1 MKDITSAHKAE
12 ERYALAVTAGQVGLW
27 NWNLQTC
34 EIYFN
39 PSWKAMLGYTDREI
53 PNHQAAWLRLIYPDD
68 REWVMTSANI
78 HIEGLTPQFEI
89 EHRMLHKNGSVR
101 WFLCR
106 GMAFRDETGK
116 PYRMAGSTTDITERK
131 RTEQALQESEYRY
144 YTLAK
149 MSPVGIFHTDAEG
162 NCLYVNERW
171 RELTGLTLAEALGQG
186 WIKAIHPDDHSRMLV
201 EWHQAIVGNC
211 TFASEYR
218 FRRSDGVVS
227 WVFGQAVPEK
237 GLGDNIVGF
246 IGTIT
251 DITDRKATEEALRL
265 QCFRER
271 LIGSMLERIRQ
282 SLDLGE
288 ILNTTVA
295 EVRQFLECDRVLV
308 HRFQPD
314 WTGVITVESQDPKW
328 APILGTCIADSCFS
342 ENYVRLYQHGRI
354 QAVTDIYTSG
364 LSQCHINLLERFQVR
379 ANLVVPILQ
388 ERVQTLGDSSYSE
401 SSHPTLWG
409 LLVAHQCRDSR
420 HWQPWEIDLLKSL
433 SAQVGM
439 AIQQAELYQQLQA
452 ANLQLQRLATLDGLT
467 QVANRRRFDEYLDQE
482 WRRLKRDRIPLSL
495 IMCDIDCFK
504 AYNDTYG
511 HQAGDACLI
520 AVANAIAT
528 ALKRPA
534 DLVARYGGEEFAAI
548 LPNTTGSGAFKV
560 AQTIRAAVQA
570 LKIVHASSLV
580 SEYVTLSLGVA
591 CTVPDRD
598 TLPETLLKAADEA
611 LYQAKASGRDASVYA
626 P

>member
-89 EHRMLHKNGSVR
+89 EHRMLHKNGSAR

-131 RTEQALQESEYRY
+131 RTEEALQESEYRY

-186 WIKAIHPDDHSRMLV
+186 WIKAIHPDDRSRLLV
-201 EWHQAIVGNC
+201 EWHQAMVGNC

-218 FRRSDGVVS
+218 FRRSDGVVT

-328 APILGTCIADSCFS
+328 TPILGTCIADSCFS
-342 ENYVRLYQHGRI
+342 ENYVHLYQHGRI

-388 ERVQTLGDSSYSE
+388 KGFK
-401 SSHPTLWG
+401 
-409 LLVAHQCRDSR
+409 
-420 HWQPWEIDLLKSL
+420 PWEILVILNLHTPHCGGCWLLISVAIPDSGNLGKSICL
-433 SAQVGM
+433 NRFRRKWEWQFNKRNSINNCKPLIFSYSA
-439 AIQQAELYQQLQA
+439 
-452 ANLQLQRLATLDGLT
+452 
-467 QVANRRRFDEYLDQE
+467 
-482 WRRLKRDRIPLSL
+482 
-495 IMCDIDCFK
+495 
-504 AYNDTYG
+504 
-511 HQAGDACLI
+511 
-520 AVANAIAT
+520 
-528 ALKRPA
+528 
-534 DLVARYGGEEFAAI
+534 
-548 LPNTTGSGAFKV
+548 
-560 AQTIRAAVQA
+560 
-570 LKIVHASSLV
+570 
-580 SEYVTLSLGVA
+580 
-591 CTVPDRD
+591 
-598 TLPETLLKAADEA
+598 LL
-611 LYQAKASGRDASVYA
+611 L
-626 P
+626 

>member
-12 ERYALAVTAGQVGLW
+12 EHYALAVTAGQVGLW

-34 EIYFN
+34 EMYFN

-131 RTEQALQESEYRY
+131 RTEEALQESEYRY

-186 WIKAIHPDDHSRMLV
+186 WVKAIHPDDRSRMLV

-211 TFASEYR
+211 TFAYEYR
-218 FRRSDGVVS
+218 FRRSDGVVT

-237 GLGDNIVGF
+237 GQGNSIVGF

-251 DITDRKATEEALRL
+251 DITERKATEEALRL

-314 WTGVITVESQDPKW
+314 WTGVITVESQDPRW
-328 APILGTCIADSCFS
+328 TPILGTCIADRCFS
-342 ENYVRLYQHGRI
+342 ENYVHLYQHGRV

-388 ERVQTLGDSSYSE
+388 ERVQTLGDSSCSE
-401 SSHPTLWG
+401 SSHSKLWG
-409 LLVAHQCRDSR
+409 LLIAHQCRDSR
-420 HWQPWEIDLLKSL
+420 QWQPWEMDLLKSL

-482 WRRLKRDRIPLSL
+482 WRRLKRDRFPLSL

-504 AYNDTYG
+504 AFNDTYG

-570 LKIVHASSLV
+570 LKIVHATSLV

-626 P
+626 R